1 MNRSGLLI
9 VLATATLFWGG
20 VIGIACGSDATLLT
34 VSALACAF
42 GLGAVRELW
51 PEMFRCVRRVFVWTF
66 AVCGVVT
73 AALSWSFLLGGFGR

>member
-51 PEMFRCVRRVFVWTF
+51 PEMFRCVRRTFV
-66 AVCGVVT
+66 GVLVVGV
-73 AALSWSFLLGGFGR
+73 ALGLPLGWMWITGGGQ